1 LRTGPDRITTPLA
14 AAPPTLAGAPRR
26 ARTLHWLKIAGA
38 ALVTGIAVCSCGGGS
53 PGHRSAPTSPTETQ
67 LDPSAFA
74 NGACEAFEP
83 TKGNR
88 HETVFLDAG
97 HGGIDPG
104 GVGTTDAGKT
114 IYEADE
120 TLPVELNAMAL
131 LRAKGFRV
139 VVSRTKATTVVRLSA
154 ADESGGILTL
164 QGSHDDVV
172 ARDEC
177 ANDAGARALVGI
189 YFDAGASSKNAG
201 SLTAYDPARPFSAE
215 NLTLATLVQTDVL
228 DDMNAQG
235 WGIPKDGVL
244 SDTTLGSYVGNPS
257 SGGIAGEAASYNHLL
272 LLGPASAGY
281 FSTPSQMPGALIE
294 PLYLTDPFE
303 GSIADSVHGQRVMA
317 QGIASAV
324 EKFLTPR
331 SAKKKST

>member
-1 LRTGPDRITTPLA
+1 
-14 AAPPTLAGAPRR
+14 
-26 ARTLHWLKIAGA
+26 
-38 ALVTGIAVCSCGGGS
+38 V
-53 PGHRSAPTSPTETQ
+53 
-67 LDPSAFA
+67 
-74 NGACEAFEP
+74 AFEP
-83 TKGNR
+83 TKGDR

-104 GVGTTDAGKT
+104 GIGTTEAGKT

-120 TLPVELNAMAL
+120 TLPVELDAMAL

-139 VVSRTKATTVVRLSA
+139 VVSRTKDTTVVRLSA
-154 ADESGGILTL
+154 ADQSGGELTL

-189 YFDAGASSKNAG
+189 YFDAGSSPQNAG
-201 SLTAYDPARPFSAE
+201 SLTAYDAARTFASE

-228 DDMNAQG
+228 ADMNAHG
-235 WGIPKDGVL
+235 WSIPNDGVL
-244 SDTTLGSYVGNPS
+244 PDTTLGSYVGDPS
-257 SGGIAGEAASYNHLL
+257 TGGIAGAAASYNHLL
-272 LLGPASAGY
+272 LLGPAAAGY
-281 FSTPSQMPGALIE
+281 FSSPSEMPGAVIE

-303 GSIADSVHGQRVMA
+303 GSIADTTHGQTVIA

-324 EKFLTPR
+324 EKFLAPPSGTG
-331 SAKKKST
+331 KKTT

>member
-1 LRTGPDRITTPLA
+1 
-14 AAPPTLAGAPRR
+14 
-26 ARTLHWLKIAGA
+26 
-38 ALVTGIAVCSCGGGS
+38 V
-53 PGHRSAPTSPTETQ
+53 RSAPPQPTETQ

-74 NGACEAFEP
+74 TGACEAFEP
-83 TKGNR
+83 TKGDR

-114 IYEADE
+114 IYEANE
-120 TLPVELNAMAL
+120 TLPVELDAMAL
-131 LRAKGFRV
+131 LRSKGFRV

-177 ANDAGARALVGI
+177 ANDAKARALVGI
-189 YFDAGASSKNAG
+189 YFDAGGSAQNAG
-201 SLTAYDPARPFSAE
+201 SLTAYDAARPFSAK

-228 DDMNAQG
+228 DDMNEQG
-235 WGIPKDGVL
+235 WGIPNDGVL
-244 SDTTLGSYVGNPS
+244 PDTTLGSYVGDPS
-257 SGGIAGEAASYNHLL
+257 SGGIAGEAASYSHLL

-281 FSTPSQMPGALIE
+281 FSTPSQMPGAVIE

-303 GSIADSVHGQRVMA
+303 GSIADSSRGQRVMA

-324 EKFLTPR
+324 EKFLAPATP
-331 SAKKKST
+331 ADKKST

>member
-1 LRTGPDRITTPLA
+1 V
-14 AAPPTLAGAPRR
+14 
-26 ARTLHWLKIAGA
+26 A
-38 ALVTGIAVCSCGGGS
+38 ALATGIAVCGCAGAA
-53 PGHRSAPTSPTETQ
+53 PDARSAPSSPTETQ

-74 NGACEAFEP
+74 SGACTAFEP
-83 TKGNR
+83 TKGDR

-104 GVGTTDAGKT
+104 GIGTTEAGKT

-120 TLPVELNAMAL
+120 TLPVELDAMAL

-139 VVSRTKATTVVRLSA
+139 VVSRTKDTTVARLSA
-154 ADESGGILTL
+154 ADESGGELTL

-177 ANDAGARALVGI
+177 ANDAGARALIGI
-189 YFDAGASSKNAG
+189 YFDAGSSPQNAG
-201 SLTAYDPARPFSAE
+201 SLTAYDAARTFASE

-228 DDMNAQG
+228 GDMNAQG
-235 WGIPKDGVL
+235 WSIPNDGVL
-244 SDTTLGSYVGNPS
+244 PDTTLGSYVGDPS
-257 SGGIAGEAASYNHLL
+257 TGGIAGEAASYNHLL
-272 LLGPASAGY
+272 LLGPAAAGY
-281 FSTPSQMPGALIE
+281 FSSPSEMPGAVIE

-303 GSIADSVHGQRVMA
+303 GSIADTTHGQTVIA

-324 EKFLTPR
+324 EKFLAPP
-331 SAKKKST
+331 SPKEKKTT

>member
-1 LRTGPDRITTPLA
+1 MM
-14 AAPPTLAGAPRR
+14 
-26 ARTLHWLKIAGA
+26 GA
-38 ALVTGIAVCSCGGGS
+38 ALATGVAICSCGGAS
-53 PGHRSAPTSPTETQ
+53 PGVHSAPSPPAETQ

-74 NGACEAFEP
+74 TGACEAFEP
-83 TKGNR
+83 TKGDR

-104 GVGTTDAGKT
+104 GVGTTESGKT

-120 TLPVELNAMAL
+120 TLPVELDAMAL

-139 VVSRTKATTVVRLSA
+139 VVSRTKASTVVRLSA
-154 ADESGGILTL
+154 ADESGGVLTL

-177 ANDAGARALVGI
+177 ANDADARALVGI
-189 YFDAGASSKNAG
+189 YFDAGASPQNAG
-201 SLTAYDPARPFSAE
+201 SLTAYDAARPFAAE

-228 DDMNAQG
+228 DGMNAKG
-235 WGIPKDGVL
+235 WGIPNDGVQP
-244 SDTTLGSYVGNPS
+244 DTTLGSYVGDPS

-281 FSTPSQMPGALIE
+281 FSTPSQMPGAVIE

-303 GSIADSVHGQRVMA
+303 GTIADSGQGQTVIAR
-317 QGIASAV
+317 GIATAL
-324 EKFLTPR
+324 EKFLAPPPR
-331 SAKKKST
+331 TDKKST